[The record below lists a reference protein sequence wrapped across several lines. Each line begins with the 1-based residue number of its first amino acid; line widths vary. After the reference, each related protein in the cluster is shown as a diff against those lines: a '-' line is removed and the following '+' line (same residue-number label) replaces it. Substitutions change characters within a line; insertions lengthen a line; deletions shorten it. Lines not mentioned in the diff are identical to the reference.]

1 MAVIGKIRKHSGL
14 IVAAIGIAIIGFVVQ
29 DGLGNR
35 QNRAPFLAEVGG
47 EKVTY
52 AAFDQQVNQ
61 ITEQYRNAQGADITI
76 TPEDL
81 TQIRN
86 MAWERIVTNILMR
99 KACDRI
105 GLQVT
110 PAEMNDMYYGEHIS
124 PILYQ
129 YFGNPATGEYDRQQV
144 MMLITNFDQL
154 SAEDRQVLSELE
166 HVVKE
171 ERLKEKYYFMVAQ
184 GFYVPTAFAAE
195 LAHMQADRATAGFAC
210 LSYGDLPDS
219 EVELT
224 EADYRR
230 FYTENKHI
238 LKQEKASVDIDYVS
252 WDVMPTPAD
261 IADIERNA
269 EEVFAEL
276 QTEENIPDFVMTVSS
291 DRFDSIYKTR
301 SEVERGWDSLLFN
314 APAGTCF
321 APRRMLNSYQMA
333 KLMDVQMR
341 PDSLHA
347 AHILIA
353 FNQNTQS
360 GMRDRE
366 TARALADSLRQLV
379 VAAPARLQELAM
391 AFSDDRS
398 ASQNGGDLG
407 WQKDGTFIAPF
418 NQAVIDGRVGDVKV
432 VETLYGF
439 HVVRIIEKTAPVK
452 KVLACVITMPVE
464 PSVETAKDVYA
475 QASRFLA
482 QCKKGTDFDSV
493 ARQNGLRVRAAT
505 YVDELADQMPGL
517 NNARE
522 VVRWAYNKDSKP
534 GDVAQEV
541 FEMDNRYVVAML
553 KKRHKEGYMS
563 LDDMKAMPQLEYRIK
578 RDVKAERLMEK
589 AKTAEGKTTLAQ
601 VAEVWGVTPDQAD
614 NITFNGYS
622 FGTRGYEPALIGTA
636 FGLKE
641 GQLSKPVKGNSGV
654 YVLTTENISVGE
666 GNPDLL
672 RMQLMQSFQ
681 QRTLQ
686 FVRAVLGESYGI
698 EDNRAMYF

>member
-52 AAFDQQVNQ
+52 ATFDQQVNQ
-61 ITEQYRNAQGADITI
+61 ITEQYRNAQGADVNI

-86 MAWERIVTNILMR
+86 MAWERIVTNILMQ
-99 KACDRI
+99 KACNRM

-110 PAEMNDMYYGEHIS
+110 PAEMNDLYYGEHIS

-129 YFGNPATGEYDRQQV
+129 YFGNPATGAYDRQQV
-144 MMLITNFDQL
+144 MMLISNFDQL
-154 SAEDRQVLSELE
+154 SAEDRQVLSEVE
-166 HVVKE
+166 RVVKE

-195 LAHMQADRATAGFAC
+195 LAHLQTDRAAAGFAC
-210 LSYGDLPDS
+210 LSYGDIPDG

-224 EADYRR
+224 DADYRR
-230 FYTENKHI
+230 FYEENKHI

-252 WDVMPTPAD
+252 WDVMPTAAD

-301 SEVERGWDSLLFN
+301 QEVERGWDSLLFN

-353 FNQNTQS
+353 FGQNAQN
-360 GMRDRE
+360 GRDKE
-366 TARALADSLRQLV
+366 TARALADSLRQVLQ
-379 VAAPARLQELAM
+379 AAPARLSELAM

-398 ASQNGGDLG
+398 AAQNGGDLG

-418 NQAVIDGRVGDVKV
+418 NQALIDGRVGDIKV
-432 VETLYGF
+432 VETLFGF
-439 HVVRIIEKTAPVK
+439 HVLRIVDKTAPVK
-452 KVLACVITMPVE
+452 KVLACVISMPVE

-475 QASRFLA
+475 QASRFLS
-482 QCKKGTDFDSV
+482 QCKKGADFDSV
-493 ARQNGLRVRAAT
+493 ARQNGMRVRAAT

-522 VVRWAYNKDSKP
+522 VVRWAYNKENKP

-541 FEMDNRYVVAML
+541 FEMENRYVIAML
-553 KKRHKEGYMS
+553 KKRHREGYMS
-563 LDDMKAMPQLEYRIK
+563 LDDMKSMPQLEYRIK
-578 RDVKAERLMEK
+578 RDVKANRLMDK
-589 AKTAEGKTTLAQ
+589 AKAAEGKTTLAQ
-601 VAEVWGVTPDQAD
+601 VAEAWGVTAD
-614 NITFNGYS
+614 RAENITFNGYS
-622 FGTRGYEPALIGTA
+622 FGSRGYEPALIGTA

-654 YVLTTENISVGE
+654 YVLAAEGVSVGE
-666 GNPDLL
+666 GNPDML
-672 RMQLMQSFQ
+672 RIQLMQSFQ
-681 QRTLQ
+681 QRTFNL
-686 FVRAVLGESYGI
+686 VRAALGESYGI